1 MNSQHK
7 AIRALLTSMPPRR
20 AIDYIK
26 AFELPYEEE
35 YCIIQREVRCQSV
48 QEIAMALNLSPETV
62 KERRKQAFQKIAGE

>member
-7 AIRALLTSMPPRR
+7 AIRALLSTMPPRR

-35 YCIIQREVRCQSV
+35 YCIIQKEVRCQSV
-48 QEIAMALNLSPETV
+48 QEIAMALNLSPEAV
-62 KERRKQAFQKIAGE
+62 KERRKRAFRKIAGE